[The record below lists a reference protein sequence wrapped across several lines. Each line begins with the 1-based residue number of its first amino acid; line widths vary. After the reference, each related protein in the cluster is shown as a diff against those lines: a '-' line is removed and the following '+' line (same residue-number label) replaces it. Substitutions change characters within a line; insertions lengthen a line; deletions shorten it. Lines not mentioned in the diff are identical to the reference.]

1 MTPGRLYLLSVL
13 CLLLAALLLLREPR
27 ATLANVLGGVLT
39 VLALVSYLLG
49 IYLARLGRRGEAAL
63 AALRERVAAGAGR
76 AIHEEYRTYHLR
88 GLDELGEGD
97 LLIFYRTDA
106 GWLLVPLADTL
117 IWYEVPA
124 SGVRTVELSEPSPG
138 RGVELRL
145 DLSTDGRRLQPVVTS
160 TRVERA
166 RQTPENVGDLV
177 ALRDAMGGA

>member
-27 ATLANVLGGVLT
+27 GTLANVLGGALT
-39 VLALVSYLLG
+39 VLALLSYLTGL
-49 IYLARLGRRGEAAL
+49 YLARLGRRGESAL
-63 AALRERVAAGAGR
+63 ADLRERVALGAGR
-76 AIHEEYRTYHLR
+76 DIREEHRAYHLR

-117 IWYEVPA
+117 TWYEVPA
-124 SGVRTVELSEPSPG
+124 AGVRAVELAELSPG

-145 DLSTDGRRLQPVVTS
+145 DLAADGRRLQPVVTS
-160 TRVERA
+160 TRVERS

-177 ALRDAMGGA
+177 ALRDALGGG